1 MKIKLDIRALLSM
14 LCVLALSWGCAGR
27 DGRNSTE
34 EEEAIFAMVN
44 DPGAEGLYDVVV
56 GRADSLLLRARMSD
70 TLRGYVMIEKG
81 VALYNW
87 GRIPEAVAF
96 ADTMV
101 RYGSRIGFSPAVVQ
115 GEQLRG
121 GGLRRMEKY
130 DSAFAAYSRAMEIV
144 VREKDCENERVLAE
158 LLAIT
163 CRELGRSTE
172 AGGYARK
179 AMDLAVQMEDT
190 VAMFSAVSI
199 LGSVMAGDGQYS
211 ETIRLLTPYTDIAD
225 SFPPS
230 GQIKLY
236 TPLVKAYTA
245 LDSLDAAH
253 RVLRLM
259 KTAAEELPVGH
270 QASVATLMAEAELFG
285 REGRWKE
292 KWSLLCALD
301 SLDGIG
307 AAPEKRLVTRA
318 ECLAAMGHGDA
329 AYREMLGAYDTV
341 TASRRADIDATLSSL
356 SVSYG
361 ALEKE
366 MRIIELER
374 RNLSYLSLTLG
385 SLLVLLAGAVA
396 VVWMRRRARRR
407 RELEKHAEY
416 IRGLEQER
424 ARMARELHDGI
435 AGDLVALQLGTGRN
449 SAEENAAAIREIASR
464 VRRLSHELMPP
475 GFAEVT
481 FVASLRDMAAKY
493 SASCPDVRIT
503 VTRTGS
509 FFWDSLDAVSSHELY
524 RMVQECMANALK
536 HSRPTSVDVL
546 LSGDRTF
553 RLLVVNDGIG
563 PDGDG
568 DDGIGL
574 RTLKARADIIHASVS
589 VVRDGN
595 RGTFSI

>member
-1 MKIKLDIRALLSM
+1 MPLL
-14 LCVLALSWGCAGR
+14 LFLLPWGCSGH
-27 DGRNSTE
+27 DGGNSQE
-34 EEEAIFAMVN
+34 EEEAIFALVN
-44 DPGAEGLYDVVV
+44 EPGAEGLYDEVV
-56 GRADSLLLRARMSD
+56 GKADSLLLHARMSD

-96 ADTMV
+96 ADTIV
-101 RYGSRIGFSPAVVQ
+101 GYGSRIGFSPAVVQ

-121 GGLRRMEKY
+121 GGMRRMEKY

-144 VREKDCENERVLAE
+144 VREKDYENERVLAE

-163 CRELGRSTE
+163 CRELGRNSE

-199 LGSVMAGDGQYS
+199 LGSVKAGDGQYS

-245 LDSLDAAH
+245 LDSLVAAH
-253 RVLRLM
+253 RVLGLM
-259 KTAAEELPVGH
+259 KTAAEELPAGH
-270 QASVATLMAEAELFG
+270 QASVATFLAEAELFG

-292 KWSLLCALD
+292 KWNLLCGLD
-301 SLDGIG
+301 SLDGVG
-307 AAPEKRLVTRA
+307 MASEKRLVTRA

-329 AYREMLGAYDTV
+329 AYHEMLAAYDTV
-341 TASRRADIDATLSSL
+341 TASRRADIDAALSSL
-356 SVSYG
+356 SVRYG

-366 MRIIELER
+366 MRIMELER
-374 RNLSYLSLTLG
+374 RNLRYLSLALG
-385 SLLVLLAGAVA
+385 SLLLLLAGVVAVA
-396 VVWMRRRARRR
+396 WMRRRARRKA
-407 RELEKHAEY
+407 ELEKHAEY

-435 AGDLVALQLGTGRN
+435 AGDLVALQLTTGRN
-449 SAEENAAAIREIASR
+449 SAVENAASIREIASR

-481 FVASLRDMAAKY
+481 FVASLRDMVGKY
-493 SASCPDVRIT
+493 STLHSGVRIT
-503 VTRTGS
+503 VTRNGTFS
-509 FFWDSLDAVSSHELY
+509 WDSLPVETAHELY
-524 RMVQECMANALK
+524 RMVQECIANALK

-553 RLLVVNDGIG
+553 RLLVVNDGVGTDIEN
-563 PDGDG
+563 

-589 VVRDGN
+589 VERDMDKGV
-595 RGTFSI
+595 FSIEITQNDKHGY

>member
-1 MKIKLDIRALLSM
+1 
-14 LCVLALSWGCAGR
+14 
-27 DGRNSTE
+27 
-34 EEEAIFAMVN
+34 MVN

-87 GRIPEAVAF
+87 GRILEAVAF

-144 VREKDCENERVLAE
+144 VREKDSENERVLAE

-163 CRELGRSTE
+163 CRQLGRSTE

-211 ETIRLLTPYTDIAD
+211 ETIRLLTPYTGIAD
-225 SFPPS
+225 SFPQS

-236 TPLVKAYTA
+236 TPL
-245 LDSLDAAH
+245 
-253 RVLRLM
+253 
-259 KTAAEELPVGH
+259 
-270 QASVATLMAEAELFG
+270 
-285 REGRWKE
+285 
-292 KWSLLCALD
+292 
-301 SLDGIG
+301 
-307 AAPEKRLVTRA
+307 
-318 ECLAAMGHGDA
+318 LA
-329 AYREMLGAYDTV
+329 
-341 TASRRADIDATLSSL
+341 
-356 SVSYG
+356 
-361 ALEKE
+361 
-366 MRIIELER
+366 
-374 RNLSYLSLTLG
+374 
-385 SLLVLLAGAVA
+385 
-396 VVWMRRRARRR
+396 
-407 RELEKHAEY
+407 
-416 IRGLEQER
+416 
-424 ARMARELHDGI
+424 
-435 AGDLVALQLGTGRN
+435 TGRN

-493 SASCPDVRIT
+493 SASRPDVRIT

-509 FFWDSLDAVSSHELY
+509 FSWDSLDAESSHELY
-524 RMVQECMANALK
+524 RMVQECLANALK

-563 PDGDG
+563 PNGDG

-589 VVRDGN
+589 VVRDGK
-595 RGTFSI
+595 RGTFSIEITQND